1 MHISNLETA
10 FINTRSIHDPPLCNQ
25 NAVLLLATASKKLH
39 TLYIGKKIC
48 RQAKGKVSMCFGCR
62 GANG

>member
-1 MHISNLETA
+1 VHINNLEMA

-25 NAVLLLATASKKLH
+25 NAMHLLATSSKKLH
-39 TLYIGKKIC
+39 GLCSGKKTC

-62 GANG
+62 GVNY